1 MRENNWLKW
10 CLIGLLTASCAWM
23 TLGCSDDDDDE
34 EAPGTTTLV
43 VTNTVG
49 GVTRTNTVVVTNPP
63 AATPAPAPAP
73 AAAPASRV
81 LLDIGQGVAGDSGF
95 GVMTDPTPAAGRV
108 TITATWTCID
118 LIAGGASID
127 VPLEFLVNDGVAGA
141 GGFHNAGA
149 NSPFTGAVNMP
160 ASLGCTIQVRNNVS
174 DSMATVRL
182 RAVWTP

>member
-1 MRENNWLKW
+1 MRENNWMKW

-34 EAPGTTTLV
+34 EAPGTTTVV

-63 AATPAPAPAP
+63 AATPAATPAPAP
-73 AAAPASRV
+73 TSRV
-81 LLDIGQGVAGDSGF
+81 LLDIGQGVAGGSGF
-95 GVMTDPTPAAGRV
+95 GVMTDPTPAAGTV

-118 LIAGGASID
+118 LIAGGAPID

-149 NSPFTGAVNMP
+149 NSPFTGAVGMP
-160 ASLGCTIQVRNNVS
+160 ASLGCNIQVKNNVS